1 MPFSGCWQAICNT
14 VSITLV
20 IKGLQSRL
28 KWMDEIC
35 PQKGVEH
42 ALDHICDSLNFVAV
56 GIYWW
61 LCGWW
66 THSYPAGHRR
76 HRLSDPT
83 YSGTKMMVAIWTV
96 AGEGE
101 VFGKEVVNW
110 SRKILPKFTIPSVEK
125 VSQ

>member
-1 MPFSGCWQAICNT
+1 
-14 VSITLV
+14 
-20 IKGLQSRL
+20 
-28 KWMDEIC
+28 MDEIC